1 MMIHKLIVLGALV
14 TSTSLAAAQSPP
26 PEQPGSASIAA
37 AEQLFNEART
47 LFDKGDH
54 ASACPRFEASYKL
67 DAALGTLLNI
77 ATCYEKLGRL
87 ASAWGRYR
95 EVIALAT
102 KVGDTPR
109 LTIARERA
117 DAIEPTLP
125 KLTIR
130 ARSSIAG
137 MVVTRDDIPV
147 DPAVRGVGIY
157 VDSGAHTI
165 TATAVG
171 RKPFSTKVE
180 VKGSDAK
187 VVLPDLVIDPD
198 YKGPAPRATTIR
210 LEQDVID
217 PGRTRRIVG
226 LSLGGVGIA
235 TLVAG
240 FGFGAVA
247 RATYDTAF
255 EDELCD
261 RTTLECTPKGQER
274 TDRARSQS
282 LVANIATIGGAAMIA
297 GGVFIYLTAPSPG
310 RIAITPGSEGG
321 ANVSFGGRW

>member
-1 MMIHKLIVLGALV
+1 MMIHKLIVLGV
-14 TSTSLAAAQSPP
+14 LASHASAVAAQPA

-37 AEQLFNEART
+37 AEQLFNEARS
-47 LFDKGDH
+47 LFEKGDY

-77 ATCYEKLGRL
+77 ATCYEKHGRL

-95 EVIALAT
+95 EVIAVAT
-102 KVGDTPR
+102 KVGDRAR
-109 LTIARERA
+109 LAIARERA
-117 DAIEPTLP
+117 DAIEPKLP

-137 MVVTRDDIPV
+137 MVVTRDDVPV
-147 DPAVRGVGIY
+147 DPAVLGVGIY
-157 VDSGAHTI
+157 VDAGTHTI

-171 RKPFSTKVE
+171 RKPFSTRVE
-180 VKGSDAK
+180 VKDTDAK
-187 VVLPDLVIDPD
+187 LVVVPDLAIDPD
-198 YKGPAPRATTIR
+198 YTGPKPVATTIR
-210 LEQDVID
+210 VEQDRFD

-255 EDELCD
+255 EDDLCN

-282 LVANIATIGGAAMIA
+282 LVANLATIGGAAMLA
-297 GGVFIYLTAPSPG
+297 GGVLIYLSAPSPG
-310 RIAITPGSEGG
+310 RIAITPGVEGG

>member
-1 MMIHKLIVLGALV
+1 MIHKLIVLGILA
-14 TSTSLAAAQSPP
+14 STSLAAAQAPP

-54 ASACPRFEASYKL
+54 AAACPRFEASYKL

-102 KVGDTPR
+102 KVGDASR
-109 LTIARERA
+109 LKIARERA

-137 MVVTRDDIPV
+137 MVVTRDDVPV
-147 DPAVRGVGIY
+147 DPAVLGIGIY
-157 VDSGAHTI
+157 VDAGGHTI

-180 VKGSDAK
+180 VKGSEIK
-187 VVLPDLVIDPD
+187 VVILPELAIDPD
-198 YKGPAPRATTIR
+198 YKGPAPVATTIR
-210 LEQDVID
+210 LEQDHFD

-226 LSLGGVGIA
+226 LSVSGVGIA

-255 EDELCD
+255 EDDLCD
-261 RTTLECTPKGQER
+261 RTTLACTPKGQER

-310 RIAITPGSEGG
+310 RIAITPGVEGG
-321 ANVSFGGRW
+321 ANVSFGGSW